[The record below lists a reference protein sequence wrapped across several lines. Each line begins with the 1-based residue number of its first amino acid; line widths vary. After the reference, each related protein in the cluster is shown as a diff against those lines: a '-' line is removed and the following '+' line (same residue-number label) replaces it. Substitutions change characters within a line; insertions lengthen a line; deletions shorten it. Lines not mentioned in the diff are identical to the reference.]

1 MKLTERDW
9 LEQVK
14 LAGKIYSETYTHN
27 TVTINNFIIN
37 SRFIYTIFSRVYESP
52 MDFHRV
58 INKHV
63 WFGNQVGH

>member
-27 TVTINNFIIN
+27 TIAINNFIDYM
-37 SRFIYTIFSRVYESP
+37 FQVYGYVNEPLRDTS
-52 MDFHRV
+52 
-58 INKHV
+58 NKEAE
-63 WFGNQVGH
+63 

>member
-27 TVTINNFIIN
+27 TVAINNFIDYM
-37 SRFIYTIFSRVYESP
+37 FRVYGYVNEPQNDISKE
-52 MDFHRV
+52 D
-58 INKHV
+58 
-63 WFGNQVGH
+63 GE

>member
-27 TVTINNFIIN
+27 TVAINNFID
-37 SRFIYTIFSRVYESP
+37 YIFRVYGYVNEPLRDTS
-52 MDFHRV
+52 
-58 INKHV
+58 NKEAE
-63 WFGNQVGH
+63 

>member
-27 TVTINNFIIN
+27 TIAINNFIDYM
-37 SRFIYTIFSRVYESP
+37 FRVYGYVNEPLCDTSS
-52 MDFHRV
+52 
-58 INKHV
+58 KEAE
-63 WFGNQVGH
+63 

>member
-27 TVTINNFIIN
+27 TVTINNFILN
-37 SRFIYTIFSRVYESP
+37 SREKYTIFGRVYESLK
-52 MDFHRV
+52 R
-58 INKHV
+58 NL
-63 WFGNQVGH
+63 

>member
-27 TVTINNFIIN
+27 TVAINNFIDYM
-37 SRFIYTIFSRVYESP
+37 FQVYGYVNEPLRDTS
-52 MDFHRV
+52 
-58 INKHV
+58 NKEAE
-63 WFGNQVGH
+63 

>member
-27 TVTINNFIIN
+27 TIAINNFIDYM
-37 SRFIYTIFSRVYESP
+37 FQVYGYVNEPLRDTSS
-52 MDFHRV
+52 
-58 INKHV
+58 KEAE
-63 WFGNQVGH
+63 

>member
-27 TVTINNFIIN
+27 TVAINNFIDYM
-37 SRFIYTIFSRVYESP
+37 FRVYGYVNEPLRDASS
-52 MDFHRV
+52 REAE
-58 INKHV
+58 
-63 WFGNQVGH
+63 

>member
-27 TVTINNFIIN
+27 TVTINNFIIY
-37 SRFIYTIFSRVYESP
+37 SREKYTIFSRVLV
-52 MDFHRV
+52 HRL
-58 INKHV
+58 HV
-63 WFGNQVGH
+63 SSSRICQ

>member
-27 TVTINNFIIN
+27 TVAINNFIDYM
-37 SRFIYTIFSRVYESP
+37 FRVYGY
-52 MDFHRV
+52 V
-58 INKHV
+58 N
-63 WFGNQVGH
+63 

>member
-27 TVTINNFIIN
+27 TVAINNFIDYM
-37 SRFIYTIFSRVYESP
+37 FRVYGYVNEPLRDTSS
-52 MDFHRV
+52 
-58 INKHV
+58 KEAE
-63 WFGNQVGH
+63 

>member
-27 TVTINNFIIN
+27 TVVINNFIDYM
-37 SRFIYTIFSRVYESP
+37 FQVYGYVNMSLNDVSNE
-52 MDFHRV
+52 
-58 INKHV
+58 
-63 WFGNQVGH
+63 GGE